1 MALKPGD
8 HVSFLDE
15 TGTATILKISGN
27 TATVLT
33 SDGFEIEYPI
43 DRLVLRPPTLAH
55 EVMKTPISPK
65 DAVVRTT
72 GSKANQKSDVVEV
85 DLHLHEIAE
94 NYGGFTRH
102 DMVTYQLNYAKNQFF
117 KARKAG
123 VKKIIFIHGVG
134 EGVLRQELRKMLS
147 SFEGV
152 TIYDADYSKYGY
164 GATALEIWKN
174 DSR

>member
-1 MALKPGD
+1 MSLKPGD

-27 TATVLT
+27 MATVLT
-33 SDGFEIEYPI
+33 DEGFEIEYPI
-43 DRLVLRPPTLAH
+43 QKLVPRPQSLV
-55 EVMKTPISPK
+55 EDVMKTPISSK
-65 DAVVRTT
+65 DAIIRTT
-72 GSKANQKSDVVEV
+72 GVHSKSKSDVLEV

-94 NYGGFTRH
+94 NYAGFTRH

-123 VKKIIFIHGVG
+123 IKKIIFIHGVG
-134 EGVLRQELRKMLS
+134 EGVLRQELRKMLT
-147 SFEGV
+147 SFDGV

-164 GATALEIWKN
+164 GATAAEIWKN
-174 DSR
+174 NNS

>member
-15 TGTATILKISGN
+15 TGTGTILKISGN

-33 SDGFEIEYPI
+33 DDGFEIEYPI
-43 DRLVLRPPTLAH
+43 GKLVPRPPTLAR

-72 GSKANQKSDVVEV
+72 GSTAKQKSDVVEV

-134 EGVLRQELRKMLS
+134 EGILRQELRKMLS

-164 GATALEIWKN
+164 GATAVEIWKN